1 MKEVIS
7 RKTKKVL
14 ASILL
19 ALSVFGI
26 GSFTSNFIKQQK
38 EVKQYTNT
46 IVVDDIKVLEEKAV
60 VEDVQGLGNLEILKL
75 NVNKNI
81 KIKEGKVFKK
91 EQTIKFKSECIFKVD
106 LTKLTKDNVVIN
118 ENEIKIF
125 IAEPTLDVSF
135 LEDKTEFGEVET
147 KWYDLGN
154 KIDMTMEEM
163 ENIKAK
169 LKDEIY
175 ISAME
180 ELETAKEKTASAIES
195 VLLNLTKENYKV
207 NVIFIK

>member
-1 MKEVIS
+1 MIS
-7 RKTKKVL
+7 QKTKKAL
-14 ASILL
+14 AGILL
-19 ALSVFGI
+19 ALSIFGI
-26 GSFTSNFIKQQK
+26 GGFTSNFIKQQK
-38 EVKQYTNT
+38 EAKQYTNT
-46 IVVDDIKVLEEKAV
+46 IVIDDIKILEEKAV
-60 VEDVQGLGNLEILKL
+60 VESVQELGNLEILKL

-91 EQTIKFKSECIFKVD
+91 EQQIKFKSECIFKID
-106 LTKLTKDNVVIN
+106 LTELTKDSVIIN

-163 ENIKAK
+163 EDIKTK

-175 ISAME
+175 VSAMA
-180 ELETAKEKTASAIES
+180 ELETAKEKTASAIEG

>member
-1 MKEVIS
+1 MIS
-7 RKTKKVL
+7 QKTKKVL

-19 ALSVFGI
+19 ALSIFGI

-38 EVKQYTNT
+38 EAKQYTNT

-60 VEDVQGLGNLEILKL
+60 VESVQELGNLEILKL

-91 EQTIKFKSECIFKVD
+91 EQQIKFKSECIFKID
-106 LTKLTKDNVVIN
+106 LTELTKDSVIIN

-163 ENIKAK
+163 EDIKTK

-175 ISAME
+175 VSAMA
-180 ELETAKEKTASAIES
+180 ELETAKEKTASAIEG

>member
-1 MKEVIS
+1 MIS

-19 ALSVFGI
+19 ALSIFGI

-38 EVKQYTNT
+38 EARQYTNT
-46 IVVDDIKVLEEKAV
+46 IVVDDIKVLEEKAI
-60 VEDVQGLGNLEILKL
+60 VEDIQGLGNLEILKL

-81 KIKEGKVFKK
+81 KVKEGKVFKK

-106 LTKLTKDNVVIN
+106 LTKLTKDNVVVN

-125 IAEPTLDVSF
+125 IVEPTLDVSF

-163 ENIKAK
+163 ENVKAK

>member
-1 MKEVIS
+1 MIS
-7 RKTKKVL
+7 QKTKKVL

-19 ALSVFGI
+19 ALSIFGI
-26 GSFTSNFIKQQK
+26 GGFTSNFIKQQK
-38 EVKQYTNT
+38 EAKQYTNT

-60 VEDVQGLGNLEILKL
+60 VEDIQELGNLEILKL

-106 LTKLTKDNVVIN
+106 LTKLTKDNVVVN

-163 ENIKAK
+163 EDIKTK

-175 ISAME
+175 VSAME
-180 ELETAKEKTASAIES
+180 ELETAKEKTTSAIEG

>member
-1 MKEVIS
+1 MIS
-7 RKTKKVL
+7 QKTKKVL

-19 ALSVFGI
+19 ALSIFGI
-26 GSFTSNFIKQQK
+26 GGFASNFIKQQK
-38 EVKQYTNT
+38 EAKQYTNT

-60 VEDVQGLGNLEILKL
+60 VESVQELGNLEILKL

-91 EQTIKFKSECIFKVD
+91 EQQIKFKSECIFKID
-106 LTKLTKDNVVIN
+106 LTELTKDSVIIN

-163 ENIKAK
+163 EDIKTK

-175 ISAME
+175 VSAMA
-180 ELETAKEKTASAIES
+180 ELETAKEKTASAIEG

>member
-1 MKEVIS
+1 MIKLIS
-7 RKTKKVL
+7 QKTKKVL

-19 ALSVFGI
+19 ALSIFGI
-26 GSFTSNFIKQQK
+26 GGFTSNFIKQQK
-38 EVKQYTNT
+38 EAKQYTNT

-60 VEDVQGLGNLEILKL
+60 VESVQELGNLEILKL

-91 EQTIKFKSECIFKVD
+91 EQQIKFKSECIFKID
-106 LTKLTKDNVVIN
+106 LTELTKDSVIIN

-163 ENIKAK
+163 EDIKTK

-175 ISAME
+175 VSAMA
-180 ELETAKEKTASAIES
+180 ELETAKEKTASAIEG

>member
-1 MKEVIS
+1 MIS

-19 ALSVFGI
+19 ALSIFGI
-26 GSFTSNFIKQQK
+26 GNFAFNSIKQQK
-38 EVKQYTNT
+38 EAKQYTNT
-46 IVVDDIKVLEEKAV
+46 IVVDDIKILEEKAV
-60 VEDVQGLGNLEILKL
+60 VEDIQGLGNLEILKL

-163 ENIKAK
+163 ENVKAK

>member
-1 MKEVIS
+1 MIS
-7 RKTKKVL
+7 QKTKKVL

-19 ALSVFGI
+19 ALSIFGI
-26 GSFTSNFIKQQK
+26 GGFTSNFIKQQK
-38 EVKQYTNT
+38 EAKQYTNT

-60 VEDVQGLGNLEILKL
+60 VESVQELGNLEILKL

-91 EQTIKFKSECIFKVD
+91 EQTIKFKSECIFKID
-106 LTKLTKDNVVIN
+106 LTELTKDSVIIN

-163 ENIKAK
+163 EDIKTK

-175 ISAME
+175 VSAMA
-180 ELETAKEKTASAIES
+180 ELETAKEKTASAIEG

>member
-1 MKEVIS
+1 MIS
-7 RKTKKVL
+7 QKTKKVL

-19 ALSVFGI
+19 ALSIFGI
-26 GSFTSNFIKQQK
+26 GGFTSNFIKQQK
-38 EVKQYTNT
+38 EAKQYTNT

-60 VEDVQGLGNLEILKL
+60 VESVQELGNLEILKL

-91 EQTIKFKSECIFKVD
+91 EQTIKFKSECIFKID
-106 LTKLTKDNVVIN
+106 LTELTKDSVIIN

-154 KIDMTMEEM
+154 KIDMTMEEL
-163 ENIKAK
+163 EDIKTK

-175 ISAME
+175 ISAIE

>member
-1 MKEVIS
+1 MIS
-7 RKTKKVL
+7 QKTKKAL
-14 ASILL
+14 AGILL
-19 ALSVFGI
+19 ALSIFGI
-26 GSFTSNFIKQQK
+26 GGFTSNFIKQQK
-38 EVKQYTNT
+38 EAKQYTNT

-60 VEDVQGLGNLEILKL
+60 VESVQELGNLEILKL

-91 EQTIKFKSECIFKVD
+91 EQKIKFKSECIFKID
-106 LTKLTKDNVVIN
+106 LTELTKDSVIIN

-163 ENIKAK
+163 EDIKTK

-175 ISAME
+175 VSAMA
-180 ELETAKEKTASAIES
+180 ELETAKEKTASAIEG

>member
-1 MKEVIS
+1 MIS
-7 RKTKKVL
+7 KKTKKVL

-19 ALSVFGI
+19 ALSIFGI
-26 GSFTSNFIKQQK
+26 GNFTSNFIKQQK
-38 EVKQYTNT
+38 EAKQYTNT

-60 VEDVQGLGNLEILKL
+60 VEDIQELGNLEVLKL
-75 NVNKNI
+75 SVNKNV

-91 EQTIKFKSECIFKVD
+91 EQTIKFKSECIFKID
-106 LTKLTKDNVVIN
+106 LTKLTKDNVIVN
-118 ENEIKIF
+118 ENEIRIYV
-125 IAEPTLDVSF
+125 AEPTLDVSF
-135 LEDKTEFGEVET
+135 LEDKTEFGEVQT
-147 KWYDLGN
+147 KWYDLGD

-163 ENIKAK
+163 ENIKSK

-175 ISAME
+175 VSAME
-180 ELETAKEKTASAIES
+180 ELETAKEKTTSAIEG

>member
-1 MKEVIS
+1 MIS
-7 RKTKKVL
+7 QKTKKAL
-14 ASILL
+14 AGILL
-19 ALSVFGI
+19 ALSIFGI

-38 EVKQYTNT
+38 EAKQYTNT

-60 VEDVQGLGNLEILKL
+60 VESVQELGNLEILKL

-81 KIKEGKVFKK
+81 KIKDGKVFKK
-91 EQTIKFKSECIFKVD
+91 EQTIKFKSECIFKID
-106 LTKLTKDNVVIN
+106 LTELTKDNVIIN

-154 KIDMTMEEM
+154 KIDMTVEEL
-163 ENIKAK
+163 EDIKTK

-175 ISAME
+175 VSAMA
-180 ELETAKEKTASAIES
+180 ELETAKEKTASAIEG

>member
-1 MKEVIS
+1 MIS
-7 RKTKKVL
+7 QKTKKVL
-14 ASILL
+14 VGILL

-60 VEDVQGLGNLEILKL
+60 VESVQELGNLEILKL

-91 EQTIKFKSECIFKVD
+91 EQTIKFKSECIFKID
-106 LTKLTKDNVVIN
+106 LTELTKDSVIIN

-125 IAEPTLDVSF
+125 IVEPTLDVSF

>member
-1 MKEVIS
+1 MIS
-7 RKTKKVL
+7 QKTKKVL
-14 ASILL
+14 VGILL

-60 VEDVQGLGNLEILKL
+60 VESVQELGNLEILKL

-81 KIKEGKVFKK
+81 KIKDGKVFKK
-91 EQTIKFKSECIFKVD
+91 EQTIKFKSECIFKID
-106 LTKLTKDNVVIN
+106 LTELTKDSVIIN
-118 ENEIKIF
+118 ENEIKKF
-125 IAEPTLDVSF
+125 IAEPTLDKSF

-154 KIDMTMEEM
+154 KIDMTMEEL
-163 ENIKAK
+163 EDIKTK

-175 ISAME
+175 VSAMA
-180 ELETAKEKTASAIES
+180 ELETAKEKTASAIEG

>member
-1 MKEVIS
+1 MIS

-19 ALSVFGI
+19 ALSIFGI
-26 GSFTSNFIKQQK
+26 GNFAFNSIKQQK
-38 EVKQYTNT
+38 EAKQYTNT
-46 IVVDDIKVLEEKAV
+46 IVVDDIKVLEEKAI
-60 VEDVQGLGNLEILKL
+60 VEDIQGLGNLEVLKL
-75 NVNKNI
+75 NVNKSI

-106 LTKLTKDNVVIN
+106 LTKLTKDNVVVN

-195 VLLNLTKENYKV
+195 VLLNLTKENYTV

>member
-1 MKEVIS
+1 MIS
-7 RKTKKVL
+7 QKTKRAL
-14 ASILL
+14 AGILL
-19 ALSVFGI
+19 ALSIFGI
-26 GSFTSNFIKQQK
+26 GGFTSNFIKQQK
-38 EVKQYTNT
+38 EAKQYTNT

-60 VEDVQGLGNLEILKL
+60 VESVQELGNLEILKL

-91 EQTIKFKSECIFKVD
+91 EQQIKFKSECIFKID
-106 LTKLTKDNVVIN
+106 LTELTKDSVIIN

-163 ENIKAK
+163 EDIKTK

-175 ISAME
+175 VSAMA
-180 ELETAKEKTASAIES
+180 ELETAKEKTASAIEG

>member
-1 MKEVIS
+1 MIS

-19 ALSVFGI
+19 ALSIFGI
-26 GSFTSNFIKQQK
+26 GNFAFNSIKQQK
-38 EVKQYTNT
+38 EAKQYTNT
-46 IVVDDIKVLEEKAV
+46 IVVDDIKVLEEKAI
-60 VEDVQGLGNLEILKL
+60 VEDIQGLGNLEVLKL
-75 NVNKNI
+75 NVNKSI

-195 VLLNLTKENYKV
+195 VLLNLTKENYTV

>member
-1 MKEVIS
+1 MIS

-19 ALSVFGI
+19 ALSIFGI
-26 GSFTSNFIKQQK
+26 GNFAFNSIKQQK
-38 EVKQYTNT
+38 EAKQYTNT

-60 VEDVQGLGNLEILKL
+60 VESVQELGNLEILKL

-163 ENIKAK
+163 ESVKAK

>member
-1 MKEVIS
+1 MIS

-19 ALSVFGI
+19 ALSIFGI

-38 EVKQYTNT
+38 EARQYTNT
-46 IVVDDIKVLEEKAV
+46 IVVDDIKVLEEKAI
-60 VEDVQGLGNLEILKL
+60 VEDIQELGNLEVLKL
-75 NVNKNI
+75 NVNKSI

-163 ENIKAK
+163 ENVKAK

>member
-1 MKEVIS
+1 MIS

-19 ALSVFGI
+19 ALSILGI
-26 GSFTSNFIKQQK
+26 GGFGFNSIKQQK
-38 EVKQYTNT
+38 EAKQYTNT
-46 IVVDDIKVLEEKAV
+46 IVTDNIKVLEEKAV
-60 VEDVQGLGNLEILKL
+60 VEGIQELGNLEILKL

-106 LTKLTKDNVVIN
+106 LTKLTKDNVVVN

-125 IAEPTLDVSF
+125 IVEPTLDVSF

>member
-1 MKEVIS
+1 MIS

-19 ALSVFGI
+19 ALSIFGI
-26 GSFTSNFIKQQK
+26 GNFAFNSIKQQK
-38 EVKQYTNT
+38 EAKQYTNT
-46 IVVDDIKVLEEKAV
+46 IVVDDIKILEEKAV
-60 VEDVQGLGNLEILKL
+60 VEDIQGLGNLEILKL

-81 KIKEGKVFKK
+81 KVKEGKVFKK

-106 LTKLTKDNVVIN
+106 LTKLTKDNVVVN

-125 IAEPTLDVSF
+125 IVEPTLDVSF

-195 VLLNLTKENYKV
+195 VLLNLTKEN
-207 NVIFIK
+207 

>member
-1 MKEVIS
+1 MIS
-7 RKTKKVL
+7 QKTKKAL

-19 ALSVFGI
+19 ALSIFGI
-26 GSFTSNFIKQQK
+26 GGFTSNFIKQQK

-46 IVVDDIKVLEEKAV
+46 IVVDDIKVLEEKAI
-60 VEDVQGLGNLEILKL
+60 VESVQELGNLEILKL

-91 EQTIKFKSECIFKVD
+91 EQTIKFKSECIFKID
-106 LTKLTKDNVVIN
+106 LTELTKDSVIIN

-154 KIDMTMEEM
+154 KIDMTMEEL
-163 ENIKAK
+163 EDIKTK

-175 ISAME
+175 ISAIE
-180 ELETAKEKTASAIES
+180 ELETAKEKTASAIEG

>member
-1 MKEVIS
+1 MIS
-7 RKTKKVL
+7 PKTKKVL

-19 ALSVFGI
+19 ALSIFGI
-26 GSFTSNFIKQQK
+26 GGFTSNFIKQQK
-38 EVKQYTNT
+38 EAKQYTNT

-60 VEDVQGLGNLEILKL
+60 VESVQELGNLEILKL

-91 EQTIKFKSECIFKVD
+91 EQTIKFKSECIFKID
-106 LTKLTKDNVVIN
+106 LTELTKDSVIIN

-154 KIDMTMEEM
+154 KIDMTMEEL
-163 ENIKAK
+163 EDIKTK

-175 ISAME
+175 VSAMA
-180 ELETAKEKTASAIES
+180 ELETAKEKTASAIEG

>member
-1 MKEVIS
+1 MIS
-7 RKTKKVL
+7 QKTKKVL

-19 ALSVFGI
+19 ALSIFGI
-26 GSFTSNFIKQQK
+26 GGFTSNFIKQQK
-38 EVKQYTNT
+38 EAKQYTNT

-60 VEDVQGLGNLEILKL
+60 VESVQELGNLEILKL

-91 EQTIKFKSECIFKVD
+91 EQTIKFKSECIFKID
-106 LTKLTKDNVVIN
+106 LTELTKDSVIIN

-163 ENIKAK
+163 EDIKTK

-175 ISAME
+175 ISAIE

>member
-1 MKEVIS
+1 MIS

-19 ALSVFGI
+19 ALSIFGI
-26 GSFTSNFIKQQK
+26 GNFAFNSIKQQK
-38 EVKQYTNT
+38 EAKQYTNT
-46 IVVDDIKVLEEKAV
+46 IVVDDIKVLEEKAI
-60 VEDVQGLGNLEILKL
+60 VEDIQGLGNLEVLKL
-75 NVNKNI
+75 NVNKSI

-106 LTKLTKDNVVIN
+106 LTKLTKDNVVVN

-125 IAEPTLDVSF
+125 IVEPTLDVSF

-195 VLLNLTKENYKV
+195 VLLNLTKENYTV

>member
-1 MKEVIS
+1 MIS

-19 ALSVFGI
+19 ALSIFGI
-26 GSFTSNFIKQQK
+26 GNFAFNSIKQQK
-38 EVKQYTNT
+38 EAKQYTNT
-46 IVVDDIKVLEEKAV
+46 IVVDDIKVLEEKAI
-60 VEDVQGLGNLEILKL
+60 VEDIQGLGNLEVLKL
-75 NVNKNI
+75 NVNKSI

-154 KIDMTMEEM
+154 KIDMTMEE
-163 ENIKAK
+163 
-169 LKDEIY
+169 
-175 ISAME
+175 
-180 ELETAKEKTASAIES
+180 LETAKEKTASAIES
-195 VLLNLTKENYKV
+195 VLLNLTKENYTV

>member
-1 MKEVIS
+1 MIS
-7 RKTKKVL
+7 QKTKRAL
-14 ASILL
+14 AGILL
-19 ALSVFGI
+19 ALSIFGI
-26 GSFTSNFIKQQK
+26 GGFTSNFIKQQK
-38 EVKQYTNT
+38 EAKQYTNT

-60 VEDVQGLGNLEILKL
+60 VESVQELGNLEILKL

-91 EQTIKFKSECIFKVD
+91 EQQIKFKSECIFKID
-106 LTKLTKDNVVIN
+106 LTELTKDSVIIN

-163 ENIKAK
+163 EDIKTK

-175 ISAME
+175 VSAMA
-180 ELETAKEKTASAIES
+180 ELETAKEKTASAIEG

-207 NVIFIK
+207 IVIFIK

>member
-1 MKEVIS
+1 MIS
-7 RKTKKVL
+7 KKTKKVL

-19 ALSVFGI
+19 ALSIFGI
-26 GSFTSNFIKQQK
+26 GNFTSNFIKQQK
-38 EVKQYTNT
+38 EAKQYTNT

-60 VEDVQGLGNLEILKL
+60 VESVQELGNLEILKL

-91 EQTIKFKSECIFKVD
+91 EQQIKFKSECIFKID
-106 LTKLTKDNVVIN
+106 LTELTKDSVIIN

-163 ENIKAK
+163 EDIKTK

-175 ISAME
+175 VSAMA
-180 ELETAKEKTASAIES
+180 ELETAKEKTASAIEG

>member
-1 MKEVIS
+1 MIS
-7 RKTKKVL
+7 QKTKKVL

-19 ALSVFGI
+19 ALSIFGI

-38 EVKQYTNT
+38 EAKQYTNT
-46 IVVDDIKVLEEKAV
+46 IVVGDIKVLEEKAV
-60 VEDVQGLGNLEILKL
+60 VESVQELGNLEILKL

-91 EQTIKFKSECIFKVD
+91 EQTIKFKSECIFKID
-106 LTKLTKDNVVIN
+106 LTELTKDNVIVN

-125 IAEPTLDVSF
+125 IVEPTLDVSF

-154 KIDMTMEEM
+154 KIDMTMEEL
-163 ENIKAK
+163 EDIKTK

-175 ISAME
+175 VSAMA
-180 ELETAKEKTASAIES
+180 ELETAKEKTASAIEG

>member
-1 MKEVIS
+1 MIS

-19 ALSVFGI
+19 ALSIFGI
-26 GSFTSNFIKQQK
+26 GNFAFNSIKQQK
-38 EVKQYTNT
+38 EAKQYTNT
-46 IVVDDIKVLEEKAV
+46 IVVDDIKVLEEKAI
-60 VEDVQGLGNLEILKL
+60 VEDIQGLGNLEVLKL
-75 NVNKNI
+75 NVNKSI

-163 ENIKAK
+163 ESVKAK

>member
-1 MKEVIS
+1 MIS

-19 ALSVFGI
+19 ALSIFGI
-26 GSFTSNFIKQQK
+26 GNFAFNSIKQQK
-38 EVKQYTNT
+38 EAKQYTNT
-46 IVVDDIKVLEEKAV
+46 IVVDDIKVLEEKAI
-60 VEDVQGLGNLEILKL
+60 VEGIQELGNLEVLKL
-75 NVNKNI
+75 NVNKSI

-195 VLLNLTKENYKV
+195 VLLNLTKENYTV

>member
-1 MKEVIS
+1 MIS
-7 RKTKKVL
+7 QKTKKAL
-14 ASILL
+14 AGILL
-19 ALSVFGI
+19 ALSIFGI
-26 GSFTSNFIKQQK
+26 GGFTSNFIKQQK
-38 EVKQYTNT
+38 EAKQYTNT

-60 VEDVQGLGNLEILKL
+60 VESVQELGNLEILKL

-91 EQTIKFKSECIFKVD
+91 EQQIKFKSECIFKID
-106 LTKLTKDNVVIN
+106 LTELTKDSVIIN

-163 ENIKAK
+163 EDIKTK

-175 ISAME
+175 VSAMA
-180 ELETAKEKTASAIES
+180 ELETAKEKTASAIEG

>member
-1 MKEVIS
+1 MIS
-7 RKTKKVL
+7 QKTKKVL
-14 ASILL
+14 VGILL

-26 GSFTSNFIKQQK
+26 GNFTSNFIKQQK

-60 VEDVQGLGNLEILKL
+60 VESVQELGNLEILKL

-91 EQTIKFKSECIFKVD
+91 EQTIKFKSECIFKID
-106 LTKLTKDNVVIN
+106 LTELTKDSVIIN

>member
-1 MKEVIS
+1 MIS
-7 RKTKKVL
+7 QKTKKVL

-19 ALSVFGI
+19 ALSIFGI

-38 EVKQYTNT
+38 EAKQYTNT

-60 VEDVQGLGNLEILKL
+60 VESVQELGNLEILKL

-91 EQTIKFKSECIFKVD
+91 EQTIKFKSECIFKID
-106 LTKLTKDNVVIN
+106 LTELTKDNVIVN

-125 IAEPTLDVSF
+125 IVEPTLDVSF

-154 KIDMTMEEM
+154 KVDMTMEEL
-163 ENIKAK
+163 EDIKTK

-175 ISAME
+175 VSAMA
-180 ELETAKEKTASAIES
+180 ELETAKEKTASAIEG

>member
-1 MKEVIS
+1 MIS
-7 RKTKKVL
+7 QKTKKALVG
-14 ASILL
+14 ILL
-19 ALSVFGI
+19 ALSIFGI
-26 GSFTSNFIKQQK
+26 GGFTSNFIKQQK
-38 EVKQYTNT
+38 EAKQYTNT

-60 VEDVQGLGNLEILKL
+60 VESVQELGNLEILKL

-91 EQTIKFKSECIFKVD
+91 EQQIKFKSECIFKID
-106 LTKLTKDNVVIN
+106 LTELTKDSVIIN

-163 ENIKAK
+163 EDIKTK

-175 ISAME
+175 VSAME
-180 ELETAKEKTASAIES
+180 ELETAKEKTASAIEG

>member
-1 MKEVIS
+1 MIS
-7 RKTKKVL
+7 QKTKKVL

-19 ALSVFGI
+19 ALSIFGI
-26 GSFTSNFIKQQK
+26 GGFTSNFIKQQK
-38 EVKQYTNT
+38 EAKQYTNT

-60 VEDVQGLGNLEILKL
+60 VESVQELGNLEILKL

-91 EQTIKFKSECIFKVD
+91 EQQIKFKSECIFKID
-106 LTKLTKDNVVIN
+106 LTELTKDSVIIN

-163 ENIKAK
+163 EDIKTK

-175 ISAME
+175 VSAMA
-180 ELETAKEKTASAIES
+180 ELETAKEKTASAIEG